1 MPTAFRLPDV
11 GEGLTEA
18 DIVNWLVA
26 VGDEIKVNDPIVE
39 VETAKSVVELPSPY
53 AGTVTAL
60 LVEPGQ
66 TVEVGS
72 PIIEFETADAAPEQP
87 RDDISDEVSETAA
100 TLVGYGASTNRSR
113 RSLRRRG
120 STKTASATV
129 ATLNGNGASPQ
140 AEAPTK
146 SVTKLAKP
154 PVRKLAKD
162 LGIDLY
168 DVPASGDIGQVTRDD
183 VLAFADTPAQQPTEQ
198 GPKRPAAAASTPE
211 ASEVIPLKGVR
222 KATAQAM
229 VSSAFTAPHI
239 TEFLDVDVTKT
250 MALVRQLRAQDVAPE
265 GVKITPLTVLSKAV
279 CWAASRTPELN
290 ARLDEDQIVLQRHV
304 NLGIA
309 AATDRGLIVPNIK
322 NADRLGL
329 VGLATELGQLTST
342 ARNGK
347 TSPIDQTGG
356 TITITNVGVF
366 GVDSGTPIL
375 NPGESAIVAFGQ
387 IRKRPWV
394 VEEELA
400 VRDVTTLSVSADHR
414 VVDGAEVSRFLAD
427 IGAALEN
434 PQSMLL

>member
-1 MPTAFRLPDV
+1 MSTAFCLPDV

-72 PIIEFETADAAPEQP
+72 PIIEFKTADAGLEQPNNDAPE
-87 RDDISDEVSETAA
+87 EVPETAA
-100 TLVGYGASTNRSR
+100 TLVGYGESTTRSR

-129 ATLNGNGASPQ
+129 ATLNGNGASSP

-146 SVTKLAKP
+146 NVTKLAKP

-168 DVPASGDIGQVTRDD
+168 DVPATGDIGQVTRDD
-183 VLAFADTPAQQPTEQ
+183 VLAFADPPVQQPAEQ
-198 GPKRPAAAASTPE
+198 GPKQPSATILTPE
-211 ASEVIPLKGVR
+211 TPDVIPLKGVR

-239 TEFLDVDVTKT
+239 TEFLDVDVTET
-250 MALVRQLRAQDVAPE
+250 MELVRQLRAQNVAPE

-279 CWAASRTPELN
+279 CWAVSRTPELN
-290 ARLDEDQIVLQRHV
+290 ARLDDDQIILHRYV

-322 NADRLGL
+322 NAERLGL
-329 VGLATELGQLTST
+329 VGLATELGQLTDT
-342 ARNGK
+342 ARKGK
-347 TSPIDQTGG
+347 TSPADQAGG
-356 TITITNVGVF
+356 TITITNVGIF

-375 NPGESAIVAFGQ
+375 NPGESAIIAFGQ

-400 VRDVTTLSVSADHR
+400 VRDVTTLAVSADHR

-427 IGAALEN
+427 IGAALEH